1 MSLMSDG
8 CGLLL
13 RYPMKMMAG
22 IQPMVMM
29 VWG

>member
-8 CGLLL
+8 WGFEL

-22 IQPMVMM
+22 IQPIVMM